1 MTDGITILCSIY
13 KTLETAYCDNPLKS
27 ELLLRD
33 HLVNLAGDVKN
44 LGGVGT
50 FFCFTFA
57 ED

>member
-1 MTDGITILCSIY
+1 MLSAAPQQTNLHSQTESVPIITAPRSGWGAI
-13 KTLETAYCDNPLKS
+13 
-27 ELLLRD
+27 RD
-33 HLVNLAGDVKN
+33 VVNLAGDVKN